1 MLSLLM
7 MLQFVAVTRAGY
19 VNYVQNPA
27 NVRATQTL
35 DVRTPIKTGSGGFAE
50 ILLNPGSY
58 LRLAENSEAVLEG
71 VEISNI
77 GVRVIAGSA
86 LIQARGFDKRT
97 RLNVI
102 SGNLKGDVIED
113 GIFLI
118 SDGKVLVLD
127 GKIQIEGSK
136 SSHGR
141 GWQLS
146 NDRSFQAVKFG
157 KRQPTPLEAWSR
169 DRSEEAAHANYE
181 VAMSLRQEPNVSA
194 TSVFD
199 VWLWS
204 PNFGGFTYMPGNAY
218 RSPYGHSYLAVK
230 DVFVMS
236 GVVFGFPSRANGAD
250 AGRGDAT
257 RTTAIEVPAAT
268 APTNPTTPVPATPA
282 AGGK

>member
-1 MLSLLM
+1 MLSFLL
-7 MLQFVAVTRAGY
+7 MLQFVTVTRAGM
-19 VNYVQNPA
+19 VNYVEGPV
-27 NVRATQTL
+27 NVSATQTL
-35 DVRTPIKTGSGGFAE
+35 DVRTPIKTGTGGFAE

-58 LRLAENSEAVLEG
+58 LRLAENSEAMLEG
-71 VEISNI
+71 VEMPNI
-77 GVRVIAGSA
+77 GVRIVAGAA

-102 SGNLKGDVIED
+102 SGNLKGEIIED

-136 SSHGR
+136 NSHGR
-141 GWQLS
+141 SWQLS
-146 NDRSFQAVKFG
+146 NDGSLQAVKFG

-169 DRSEEAAHANYE
+169 NRSEEAAQANYD

-204 PNFGGFTYMPGNAY
+204 RSFGGFTYMPGNAY

-236 GVVFGFPSRANGAD
+236 GLTIGFPSRASGAD
-250 AGRGDAT
+250 GRGGNAT
-257 RTTAIEVPAAT
+257 TTAIEVPAAT